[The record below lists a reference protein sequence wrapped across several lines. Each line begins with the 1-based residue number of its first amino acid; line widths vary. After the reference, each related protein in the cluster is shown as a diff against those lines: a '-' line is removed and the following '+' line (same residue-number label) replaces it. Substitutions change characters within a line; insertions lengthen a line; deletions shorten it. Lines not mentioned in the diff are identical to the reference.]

1 MNEPLRGSAKTDLS
15 LINFTRT
22 LNPKRTSRASR
33 VPERISFTRDELTS
47 LLNLYG
53 RNVSNGVWCDYAM
66 DFLFDRA
73 LFSIYRANSAHA
85 LYTIEKN
92 PKLRNKQGQYLVTNR
107 QGRVLK
113 RGHQLV
119 QVLRVL
125 DPGFAVVKQG

>member
-1 MNEPLRGSAKTDLS
+1 MGESLQGGVKDDRSLLKFSKSLS
-15 LINFTRT
+15 
-22 LNPKRTSRASR
+22 PKATSRANR
-33 VPERISFTRDELTS
+33 APERISFSREELTS

-66 DFLFDRA
+66 DFLYDRA
-73 LFSIYRANSAHA
+73 VFSIYRANSAHA
-85 LYTIEKN
+85 LYTIEKK
-92 PKLRNKQGQYLVTNR
+92 PKLRNKQGQYQVLNR

-125 DPGFAVVKQG
+125 DPGFAVVK